1 MELRPE
7 LPTRR
12 VGDRSVPAIGM
23 GAMTLTQ
30 VEGYDVERG
39 IRTVHAALDAGVR
52 LFDTADS
59 YGPVDGRGEN
69 EDLLVR
75 ALSTWAGSADELLVA
90 TKGGHLHHDGTWWLD
105 GSRAHLHEACR
116 ASLQRL
122 RPLGLEAI
130 PLYQHHRPD
139 PKVDY
144 AESLDALRE
153 LYDDGLVQGVGIS
166 NANVDRIRQAHA
178 VLGEALVSV
187 QNEHSP
193 AHREVDAELRVCE
206 ELGLAFLAYS
216 PLGGMRSAKQLG
228 TEGEAAVFARVARA
242 HGVSPQQ
249 VALAWALQRS
259 PNLIPIPG
267 ASRPESIRD
276 GVAALGLEL
285 GEDDL
290 ALLDV
295 GPEGQH
301 DHDRRIP

>member
-1 MELRPE
+1 MEPQPE

-12 VGDRSVPAIGM
+12 IGDRAVPAIGM

-39 IRTVHAALDAGVR
+39 TRTVHAALDAGVR

-75 ALSTWAGSADELLVA
+75 ALSTWTGPADELLVA

-144 AESLDALRE
+144 AESLGALRE
-153 LYDDGLVQGVGIS
+153 LYDDGLVQRVGIS
-166 NANVDRIRQAHA
+166 NADAGRIRQAHA

-193 AHREVDAELRVCE
+193 AHREVGAELRVCE

-228 TEGEAAVFARVARA
+228 AEAAVFARVAQA
-242 HGVSPQQ
+242 HGVSPQR
-249 VALAWALQRS
+249 VALAWALRRS

-276 GVAALGLEL
+276 SVAALALEL
-285 GEDDL
+285 RADDL

-295 GPEGQH
+295 LPEEQQ
-301 DHDRRIP
+301 DHDRRAP